1 MVAVVATY
9 GLRRI
14 TAYEFEQG
22 LQYIRGKFR
31 VVLPRGQPWYWLWFP
46 AVRRLDVRPRFAS
59 ITGQEVL
66 SSGGLT
72 RKASLAVNHE
82 VESPDVAINKL
93 QDFREPLHRC
103 GEHGLIG

>member
-1 MVAVVATY
+1 
-9 GLRRI
+9 
-14 TAYEFEQG
+14 
-22 LQYIRGKFR
+22 
-31 VVLPRGQPWYWLWFP
+31 
-46 AVRRLDVRPRFAS
+46 
-59 ITGQEVL
+59 VL
-66 SSGGLT
+66 SSGGVT